1 LQIAV
6 LNTDYNYIDMLNDQ
20 TPSIW
25 QQIGQAITNPGTE
38 FQLPVKIP
46 VELDKK
52 AINTILIASGILAGG
67 LIIAAVLY
75 KGKK

>member
-1 LQIAV
+1 
-6 LNTDYNYIDMLNDQ
+6 MLKEQ

-52 AINTILIASGILAGG
+52 AINTILIASGILAVG
-67 LIIAAVLY
+67 LIAAAAVY
-75 KGKK
+75 KTKK

>member
-1 LQIAV
+1 M
-6 LNTDYNYIDMLNDQ
+6 MLKEQ

-52 AINTILIASGILAGG
+52 SINTILIASGILAVG
-67 LIIAAVLY
+67 LIAAAALY
-75 KGKK
+75 KKK

>member
-1 LQIAV
+1 MIIGKL
-6 LNTDYNYIDMLNDQ
+6 YNMLSEDPK
-20 TPSIW
+20 PSIW

-52 AINTILIASGILAGG
+52 AERTILIGAGILAGG
-67 LIIAAVLY
+67 LIIAALLN
-75 KGKK
+75 KKK

>member
-1 LQIAV
+1 
-6 LNTDYNYIDMLNDQ
+6 MLKEQ

-52 AINTILIASGILAGG
+52 SINTILIASGILAVG
-67 LIIAAVLY
+67 LIAAAALY
-75 KGKK
+75 KKK